1 MIKIIA
7 IEREYGCGGG
17 VIAEMLAD
25 RLGWRLLDRQLT
37 SEIARLARV
46 KASDVQRCDER
57 LDPLLYRLGRVFW
70 RGTSESA
77 LHFAEDKAFDADRMV
92 LLVQQVIEKAA
103 EEGNCVIVGR
113 GAPWFLRCR
122 PDTFCV
128 FLYAPRSEKVRRLT
142 ARVKDQAE
150 AIQLLN
156 TVDSERAAFIK
167 RYFGKDWPTRPL
179 YHVMLNTLLGDEI
192 CVSTISDLI
201 ERANRSFGT
210 STASDYD
217 CP

>member
-17 VIAEMLAD
+17 VIAEKLAD
-25 RLGWRLLDRQLT
+25 RLGWKLFDRQLT

-46 KASDVQRCDER
+46 EAADVERCDER

-70 RGTSESA
+70 RGTSERA
-77 LHFAEDKAFDADRMV
+77 LHFAEDRAFDADRMV
-92 LLVQQVIEKAA
+92 FLVQQVIEKAA

-122 PDTFCV
+122 PDTFSI

-142 ARVKDQAE
+142 ARVKDRAE

-156 TVDSERAAFIK
+156 TVDSERAAFVK
-167 RYFGKDWPTRPL
+167 RYFGKKWPTRPL
-179 YHVMLNTLLGDEI
+179 YHAMLNTLLGDEV
-192 CVSTISDLI
+192 CVSTISDMI
-201 ERANRSFGT
+201 EAVNGRLGT
-210 STASDYD
+210 NPASTYTKV
-217 CP
+217 